1 MWFCMN
7 KLDTKNIFAQ
17 GTNIPQPA
25 LAENSPLMTF
35 KKNSPLKMRTSLS
48 DELHIFIMQL
58 SLKLY
63 RLSTRGSKVI

>member
-7 KLDTKNIFAQ
+7 KLDSKNIFAQ

-25 LAENSPLMTF
+25 SAEKSPLMIL
-35 KKNSPLKMRTSLS
+35 KKNSPLKTRTSLS
-48 DELHIFIMQL
+48 DELHVFIMLL